1 MRNFFSL
8 LKNVRTKSF
17 SKSPL
22 IFGLFFTFCPLSSLS
37 LDFSD
42 DAERLM
48 QKMFDDEG
56 KGWYCE
62 WQLYMPDRLPGDASN
77 NNVVGMSGVS
87 GVKFEK
93 GYIDSNNPSIF
104 LVLDNFLSEYILRA
118 KVGYKTEIRKE
129 EFGIAPWMAY
139 DKDRSKTVMITH
151 AGALEKAGSY
161 NYVNV
166 SSFLGAVRENYLF
179 DDCKIDVDG
188 SNGLTI
194 SINRGSSGNL
204 LFKDW
209 DGKSLK
215 ITDDRFADVWYFD
228 TLTLRFVKSDESRF
242 SKGRIE
248 YSLPYGNGAAK
259 TNSYVADIE
268 TGDNGI
274 KVRNLYGF
282 GYETAGDVLKY
293 NHNAYTLSPSCFELT
308 VAGDNCEM
316 QGAFAPMLTLSPFT
330 GKYNKD
336 RENMMQMSV
345 GDNMHYFQNYLC
357 VSESQFAKLDVPE
370 YSEYMDDIDVFYEKL
385 TNAGLETPSG
395 RISLVSTA
403 DIPNYHWDRE
413 NGQRASQYDCL
424 EFDPH
429 YLIPLRYYYYSSAT
443 SKYFD
448 YYFRPYKPGIVKVE
462 RLSVGIPGTER
473 PSASVFS
480 LSFEL
485 KDYGN
490 GKISESDNNVYIYLT
505 GKISTVQSNPVDLY
519 IVRGTIED
527 YEAAEL
533 ADTET
538 GHADALLISVPEYD
552 ASRIRDEENT
562 GDVLD
567 ALSDVNSYGVACLV
581 PRDAINGE
589 SDDETYTVFAGYT
602 DTDGSTRFRKLTELN
617 PTNQTT
623 TKSPSLIKRQA
634 PAYRMS
640 GNTVTAVDG
649 CLEVY
654 SATGRLVA
662 KLSTKQEVKLMPGI
676 YYVVSRPDKTD
687 KIVIRY

>member
-17 SKSPL
+17 SKPSL
-22 IFGLFFTFCPLSSLS
+22 IFGLFFTFCSLSSLS

-48 QKMFDDEG
+48 QKMFDDGG

-77 NNVVGMSGVS
+77 NNVVGMSGIS

-151 AGALEKAGSY
+151 AGALEKAGSH

-228 TLTLRFVKSDESRF
+228 TLTLRFVKSDEGRF

-248 YSLPYGNGAAK
+248 YSRPYGNGAAK

-268 TGDNGI
+268 TGDNVI
-274 KVRNLYGF
+274 KVRNMYGF
-282 GYETAGDVLKY
+282 GCETAGDVLKY

-357 VSESQFAKLDVPE
+357 VSESQFAQLDIPV
-370 YSEYMDDIDVFYEKL
+370 YSEYMDDLDAFYEKL
-385 TNAGLETPSG
+385 TNTVLETPSG
-395 RISLVSTA
+395 RISPVSTA

-473 PSASVFS
+473 PSASVFP

-505 GKISTVQSNPVDLY
+505 GKISTVQSDPVDLY
-519 IVRGTIED
+519 IVRGTIAD

-538 GHADALLISVPEYD
+538 GHTDALLISVPEYD

-676 YYVVSRPDKTD
+676 YVVSHQGKTD